1 MSSLIYSF
9 VSQYS
14 LNISI
19 KTLNAYINYFINFLS
34 SNASSSISYITF
46 HSFFNYVLL
55 FPLEYSTSLF
65 IFIQTQMK
73 KSFIEG
79 LSLLYLSEMDSRIAT
94 IYKLCD
100 FDNDG
105 ITCLLIKI

>member
-19 KTLNAYINYFINFLS
+19 KTLNAYINYFFNFLS

-46 HSFFNYVLL
+46 HSFFKLCPFISARIFHLFLHLHSDSNEKVL
-55 FPLEYSTSLF
+55 PKE
-65 IFIQTQMK
+65 
-73 KSFIEG
+73 SFIEG
-79 LSLLYLSEMDSRIAT
+79 LSLLLRLI
-94 IYKLCD
+94 
-100 FDNDG
+100 
-105 ITCLLIKI
+105 LLVKCYSYQK